1 MTVWEFDVAVSTYD
15 LVKVGVLV
23 ADWRRVSIAS
33 GSYSDASLGALE
45 MACVDGAMP
54 TDLLWRY

>member
-1 MTVWEFDVAVSTYD
+1 MTPDEILSNTF
-15 LVKVGVLV
+15 
-23 ADWRRVSIAS
+23 
-33 GSYSDASLGALE
+33 SLGALE